1 MSNTVLCDVAPTM
14 AFLISRIILAL
25 LPAVKSAAE
34 VQSSAEQNV
43 IIWSLNFDTATA
55 ILGLKYQIN
64 T

>member
-1 MSNTVLCDVAPTM
+1 M
-14 AFLISRIILAL
+14 AYLRSRIILAL
-25 LPAVKSAAE
+25 LQAVKSVAE

-55 ILGLKYQIN
+55 ILDLKYQIN